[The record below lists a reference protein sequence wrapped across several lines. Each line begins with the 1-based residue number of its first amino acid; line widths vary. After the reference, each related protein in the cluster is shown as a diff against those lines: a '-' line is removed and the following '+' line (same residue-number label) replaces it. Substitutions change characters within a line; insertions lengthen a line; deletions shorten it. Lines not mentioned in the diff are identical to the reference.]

1 MLSVRQA
8 KALDALLTHP
18 SKAEAA
24 KAAQISPR
32 TMSKYLAD
40 DEFQAAYKAAIS
52 ELVGDAT
59 RQAQQALSPALKALK
74 GIVEDDDE
82 PSSVRVSAARA
93 LLEYG
98 LKFTEFNDVIAE
110 LRRLE
115 GGGF

>member
-8 KALDALLTHP
+8 RALDALLTHS

-24 KAAQISPR
+24 RAAQISTR
-32 TMSKYLAD
+32 TLSKYLAD
-40 DEFQAAYKAAIS
+40 DEFQAAYKAAVS

-59 RQAQQALSPALKALK
+59 RQAQQALSPALSALQS
-74 GIVEDDDE
+74 IVVDDSE
-82 PSSVRVSAARA
+82 PSSARISAARA

-98 LKFTEFNDVIAE
+98 LKFTEFNDVLTE

-115 GGGF
+115 GGF